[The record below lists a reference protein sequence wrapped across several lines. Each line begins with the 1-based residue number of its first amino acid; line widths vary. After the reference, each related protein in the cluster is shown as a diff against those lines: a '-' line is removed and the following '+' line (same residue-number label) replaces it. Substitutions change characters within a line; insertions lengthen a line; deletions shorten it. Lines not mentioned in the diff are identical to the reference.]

1 MIFQTGALHRNVP
14 GAVDIMSDIL
24 ARGDLAPGDRM
35 RDLIAERKNSLQA
48 AVVPS
53 GHIFAR
59 RSAGASFTL
68 PAYRDEQWYGRTQLR
83 FMSGVADEFD
93 GGKEGLAEK
102 LSRLRELVI
111 RRERLFVNMTA
122 DAEGLDLLTAA
133 LPGLMEKLP
142 GGGRAEA
149 PGEPELKPVHRGI
162 AVPTQV
168 SYVAMAMSAPPYADA
183 LAPSLLVAARHL
195 SNGYLYRHIRV
206 QGGAYGG
213 MCQYDAMNGLFAFL
227 SYRDPHIAQTLQV
240 YRDAVQVIS
249 RDRLESRDLE
259 KAVTGTIGA
268 FDKPMDPS
276 GRGYAAMMRYFAA
289 LSDEA
294 RQRLRE
300 EILDLTPEKV
310 QEAARR
316 YFLPAAD
323 AAVVA
328 IYAAEDEL
336 KKANENLS
344 PKLILEGLV

>member
-1 MIFQTGALHRNVP
+1 
-14 GAVDIMSDIL
+14 
-24 ARGDLAPGDRM
+24 
-35 RDLIAERKNSLQA
+35 
-48 AVVPS
+48 
-53 GHIFAR
+53 
-59 RSAGASFTL
+59 
-68 PAYRDEQWYGRTQLR
+68 
-83 FMSGVADEFD
+83 
-93 GGKEGLAEK
+93 
-102 LSRLRELVI
+102 
-111 RRERLFVNMTA
+111 
-122 DAEGLDLLTAA
+122 
-133 LPGLMEKLP
+133 
-142 GGGRAEA
+142 
-149 PGEPELKPVHRGI
+149 
-162 AVPTQV
+162 
-168 SYVAMAMSAPPYADA
+168 MAMSAPPYADA

-227 SYRDPHIAQTLQV
+227 SYRDPHIAETLQV

-316 YFLPAAD
+316 YFLPAAE

-344 PKLILEGLV
+344 PKLVLEGLV